1 MYATIRRY
9 GRVAGSSD
17 DLTRAGRA
25 LAGILSK
32 APGFISY
39 ALLDAG
45 GGACAAVCI
54 FGRQAD
60 LDAADRLVAQW
71 IAEHAAALLPEAPQ
85 ITRGEV
91 VAQRGI

>member
-1 MYATIRRY
+1 MYATIRHY

-17 DLTRAGRA
+17 DLAHAGRA
-25 LAGILSK
+25 LAAVLGR

-45 GGACAAVCI
+45 DDACAAVCI
-54 FGRQAD
+54 FGCRAD
-60 LDAADRLVAQW
+60 LDAADQLVAQW
-71 IAEHAAALLPEAPQ
+71 IAEHGSGLLPEAPQ
-85 ITRGEV
+85 ILRGEV